1 MKKSLYLL
9 TLLLI
14 VQISFGQEM
23 FSDEKIEI
31 GTPYETVVAQ
41 FNKYYTFKDLIFG
54 IKINREKITLQTYN
68 IESLTQEKI
77 KVYDD
82 FLKELKI
89 EEILRIKDKLFLF
102 YSFYNE
108 ITNKESL
115 YFREIDVEECSF
127 KEGAK
132 LLFEIEENVTS
143 SMEFQQLVDNF
154 DFRSSFDGNKLLIQY
169 LKRPDRK
176 LPKKQRKNALS
187 VIGFKVFDQKLNLI
201 WSKEIEMPYKYAEMK
216 NKDYAI
222 DTDGNC
228 YLVSLIGSDF
238 ILFKIAAQT
247 GILSKN
253 KIEIASDQ
261 IIENLKLFQIS
272 DKSII
277 CAGYTLVIASL
288 EGSESGIFK
297 YNILDTTPEID
308 HYVIPLKIV
317 YQNATKIRLNSFE
330 AGHSSYKKVYSLSI
344 KSLVPELL
352 FVDKDGSMLLIG
364 EQNIPI
370 SRNYGAFVPA
380 SSGISPLIGI
390 SSGHMLYNDVLITKF
405 NKDGSLAWVNK
416 LAKHQETVNRTRF
429 DGLEKRGL
437 SYKFIDGE
445 NDLYIIYTDHKKNL
459 NLDSIKAPKPNDFGN
474 EGVLVAYE
482 INKNSG
488 VSKKTPI
495 FEVRKIKEIRTS
507 KFSLS
512 RMVTKKKDELII
524 EIYDGSFR
532 DILIKKK
539 VGNDVLLKIKLK

>member
-143 SMEFQQLVDNF
+143 SMEFQQLVDNL

-488 VSKKTPI
+488 VGKKTPI

-524 EIYDGSFR
+524 EIYDGSFK